1 MNVHIYGGDNM
12 TTRTEKLAN
21 NYVWKSE
28 YSNEYKDGY
37 NKIDWKQQA
46 NDDKWEEIKTDS
58 GRITYRLK
66 NKKDAT

>member
-1 MNVHIYGGDNM
+1 MNVQQYGINNM

-37 NKIDWKQQA
+37 NRIDWKQQA
-46 NDDKWEEIKTDS
+46 KDSEWEEVKTDS
-58 GRITYRLK
+58 GKTIYRLK
-66 NKKDAT
+66 TKT